1 MEDTK
6 VKSFELEIKNI
17 ISEGIIHQR
26 QLIADQKLQK
36 KTSVDLKVYKQK
48 ISKIKHKAIK
58 EGKQELIY
66 QGPVRKYQVV
76 LYDVKEAGV

>member
-17 ISEGIIHQR
+17 ISERIIHQR
-26 QLIADQKLQK
+26 QLTADQKLQK

-58 EGKQELIY
+58 EEKKMIY

-76 LYDVKEAGV
+76 FYDVKEAGV

>member
-17 ISEGIIHQR
+17 ISERIIHQR
-26 QLIADQKLQK
+26 QLTADQKLQK

-58 EGKQELIY
+58 EEK
-66 QGPVRKYQVV
+66 KH
-76 LYDVKEAGV
+76 